1 MSNFLNICFR
11 TILVLIILFF
21 ITKMMGKK
29 QISELN
35 FFDYIVGITIG
46 SIAADISLDIE
57 KNMIAGIA
65 ALFIYGFISYIISFV
80 SIKSILARRFFIGVP
95 TVLVEKGKI
104 IESGLKKSKIDVNDL
119 LMVARENGYFN
130 LDEIDYALME
140 VNGNISFL
148 PKEKEK
154 PVTKKDIKIKCSNEG
169 LTVNAIIDSKYMAN
183 NMKAINKDKEWLDH
197 ELKVNG
203 YDNYDNILLA
213 TIDNN
218 YKVTIYEKN
227 VKPDKNTVLEQY
239 FFYSDDIMKSDME
252 VDNMKFKKIIIISIV
267 ISVILLICSLLLP
280 NINIDKDT
288 IGYNGN
294 DTYNIKSL

>member
-1 MSNFLNICFR
+1 MSNFFNICFR

-35 FFDYIVGITIG
+35 FFDYVVGITIG

-57 KNMIAGIA
+57 KDMIAGIA

-119 LMVARENGYFN
+119 LMEARENGYFN

-154 PVTKKDIKIKCSNEG
+154 PVTKKDMKIKCNNEG
-169 LTVNAIIDSKYMAN
+169 LTVNAIIDSKYMVN

-227 VKPDKNTVLEQY
+227 VKPDKNTVLE
-239 FFYSDDIMKSDME
+239 
-252 VDNMKFKKIIIISIV
+252 
-267 ISVILLICSLLLP
+267 
-280 NINIDKDT
+280 
-288 IGYNGN
+288 
-294 DTYNIKSL
+294 

>member
-1 MSNFLNICFR
+1 MRCFIMSDFLNICFR

-35 FFDYIVGITIG
+35 FFDYVVGITIG

-65 ALFIYGFISYIISFV
+65 ALFIYGFISYIISFI
-80 SIKSILARRFFIGVP
+80 SIKSIWARRFIIGVP

-154 PVTKKDIKIKCSNEG
+154 PVTKKDMKIKCSNEG

-227 VKPDKNTVLEQY
+227 VKPDKNTVLE
-239 FFYSDDIMKSDME
+239 
-252 VDNMKFKKIIIISIV
+252 
-267 ISVILLICSLLLP
+267 
-280 NINIDKDT
+280 
-288 IGYNGN
+288 
-294 DTYNIKSL
+294 

>member
-1 MSNFLNICFR
+1 MSNFFNICFR

-35 FFDYIVGITIG
+35 FFDYVVGITIG

-119 LMVARENGYFN
+119 LMEARENGYFN
-130 LDEIDYALME
+130 LDKIDYALME

-154 PVTKKDIKIKCSNEG
+154 PVTKKDMKIKCSNEG
-169 LTVNAIIDSKYMAN
+169 LTVNAIIDSKYMVN

-197 ELKVNG
+197 ELKVIG

-227 VKPDKNTVLEQY
+227 VKPDKNTVLE
-239 FFYSDDIMKSDME
+239 
-252 VDNMKFKKIIIISIV
+252 
-267 ISVILLICSLLLP
+267 
-280 NINIDKDT
+280 
-288 IGYNGN
+288 
-294 DTYNIKSL
+294 

>member
-1 MSNFLNICFR
+1 MSDFLNICFR
-11 TILVLIILFF
+11 TILILIILFF

-35 FFDYIVGITIG
+35 FFDYVVGITIG

-57 KNMIAGIA
+57 KDMIAGIA

-80 SIKSILARRFFIGVP
+80 SIKSIWARRFIIGVP

-119 LMVARENGYFN
+119 LMVARENSYFN
-130 LDEIDYALME
+130 LDEIDYGLME

-148 PKEKEK
+148 PKEKDK
-154 PVTKKDIKIKCSNEG
+154 PVTKRDMKIKCSNEG
-169 LTVNAIIDSKYMAN
+169 LTVNAIIDSKYMVN

-227 VKPDKNTVLEQY
+227 VKPDKNTVLE
-239 FFYSDDIMKSDME
+239 
-252 VDNMKFKKIIIISIV
+252 
-267 ISVILLICSLLLP
+267 
-280 NINIDKDT
+280 
-288 IGYNGN
+288 
-294 DTYNIKSL
+294 

>member
-1 MSNFLNICFR
+1 MSDFFNICFR

-35 FFDYIVGITIG
+35 FFDYVVGITIG

-119 LMVARENGYFN
+119 LMEARENGYFN
-130 LDEIDYALME
+130 LDKIDYALME

-154 PVTKKDIKIKCSNEG
+154 PVTKKDMKIKCSNEG
-169 LTVNAIIDSKYMAN
+169 LTVNAIIDSKYMVN

-227 VKPDKNTVLEQY
+227 VKPDKNTVLE
-239 FFYSDDIMKSDME
+239 
-252 VDNMKFKKIIIISIV
+252 
-267 ISVILLICSLLLP
+267 
-280 NINIDKDT
+280 
-288 IGYNGN
+288 
-294 DTYNIKSL
+294 

>member
-1 MSNFLNICFR
+1 MSNFFNICFR

-119 LMVARENGYFN
+119 LMEARENGYFN

-154 PVTKKDIKIKCSNEG
+154 PVTKKDMKIKCSNEG
-169 LTVNAIIDSKYMAN
+169 LTVNSIIDSKYMVN

-227 VKPDKNTVLEQY
+227 VKPDKNTVLE
-239 FFYSDDIMKSDME
+239 
-252 VDNMKFKKIIIISIV
+252 
-267 ISVILLICSLLLP
+267 
-280 NINIDKDT
+280 
-288 IGYNGN
+288 
-294 DTYNIKSL
+294 

>member
-1 MSNFLNICFR
+1 MSDFLNICFR

-35 FFDYIVGITIG
+35 FFDYVVGITIG

-154 PVTKKDIKIKCSNEG
+154 PVTKKDMKIKCSNEG
-169 LTVNAIIDSKYMAN
+169 LTVNAIIDAKYMVN

-227 VKPDKNTVLEQY
+227 VKPDKNTVLE
-239 FFYSDDIMKSDME
+239 
-252 VDNMKFKKIIIISIV
+252 
-267 ISVILLICSLLLP
+267 
-280 NINIDKDT
+280 
-288 IGYNGN
+288 
-294 DTYNIKSL
+294 

>member
-1 MSNFLNICFR
+1 MSDFLNICFR
-11 TILVLIILFF
+11 TILILIILFF

-35 FFDYIVGITIG
+35 FFDYVVGITIG

-57 KNMIAGIA
+57 KDMLAGIA

-130 LDEIDYALME
+130 LDEIDYGLME

-148 PKEKEK
+148 PKEKDK
-154 PVTKKDIKIKCSNEG
+154 PVTKRDMKIKCSNEG
-169 LTVNAIIDSKYMAN
+169 LTVNAIIDSKYMVN

-227 VKPDKNTVLEQY
+227 VKPDKNTVLE
-239 FFYSDDIMKSDME
+239 
-252 VDNMKFKKIIIISIV
+252 
-267 ISVILLICSLLLP
+267 
-280 NINIDKDT
+280 
-288 IGYNGN
+288 
-294 DTYNIKSL
+294 

>member
-1 MSNFLNICFR
+1 MSDFLNICFR

-35 FFDYIVGITIG
+35 FFDYVVGITIG

-119 LMVARENGYFN
+119 LMEARENGYFN
-130 LDEIDYALME
+130 LDKIDYALME

-154 PVTKKDIKIKCSNEG
+154 PVTKKDMKIKCSNEG
-169 LTVNAIIDSKYMAN
+169 LTVNAIIDSKYMVN

-213 TIDNN
+213 MINNN

-227 VKPDKNTVLEQY
+227 VKPDKNTVLE
-239 FFYSDDIMKSDME
+239 
-252 VDNMKFKKIIIISIV
+252 
-267 ISVILLICSLLLP
+267 
-280 NINIDKDT
+280 
-288 IGYNGN
+288 
-294 DTYNIKSL
+294 

>member
-1 MSNFLNICFR
+1 MSDFLNICFR

-35 FFDYIVGITIG
+35 FFDYVVGITIG

-119 LMVARENGYFN
+119 LMEARENGYFN

-148 PKEKEK
+148 PKENDK
-154 PVTKKDIKIKCSNEG
+154 PVTKRDMKIKCNSEG
-169 LTVNAIIDSKYMAN
+169 LTVNAIIDSKYMVN

-227 VKPDKNTVLEQY
+227 VKPDKNTVLE
-239 FFYSDDIMKSDME
+239 
-252 VDNMKFKKIIIISIV
+252 
-267 ISVILLICSLLLP
+267 
-280 NINIDKDT
+280 
-288 IGYNGN
+288 
-294 DTYNIKSL
+294 

>member
-1 MSNFLNICFR
+1 MSNFFNICFR

-35 FFDYIVGITIG
+35 FFDYVVGITIG

-119 LMVARENGYFN
+119 LMEARENGYFN
-130 LDEIDYALME
+130 LDKIDYALME

-154 PVTKKDIKIKCSNEG
+154 PVTKKDMKIKCSNEG
-169 LTVNAIIDSKYMAN
+169 LTVNAIIDSKYMVN

-227 VKPDKNTVLEQY
+227 VKSDKNTVLE
-239 FFYSDDIMKSDME
+239 
-252 VDNMKFKKIIIISIV
+252 
-267 ISVILLICSLLLP
+267 
-280 NINIDKDT
+280 
-288 IGYNGN
+288 
-294 DTYNIKSL
+294 

>member
-80 SIKSILARRFFIGVP
+80 SIKNILARRFFIGVP

-227 VKPDKNTVLEQY
+227 VKPDKNTVLE
-239 FFYSDDIMKSDME
+239 
-252 VDNMKFKKIIIISIV
+252 
-267 ISVILLICSLLLP
+267 
-280 NINIDKDT
+280 
-288 IGYNGN
+288 
-294 DTYNIKSL
+294 

>member
-119 LMVARENGYFN
+119 LMEARENGYFN

-154 PVTKKDIKIKCSNEG
+154 PVTKRDMKIKCSNEG
-169 LTVNAIIDSKYMAN
+169 LTVNAIIDSKYMVN

-227 VKPDKNTVLEQY
+227 VKPDKNTVLE
-239 FFYSDDIMKSDME
+239 
-252 VDNMKFKKIIIISIV
+252 
-267 ISVILLICSLLLP
+267 
-280 NINIDKDT
+280 
-288 IGYNGN
+288 
-294 DTYNIKSL
+294 

>member
-1 MSNFLNICFR
+1 MSDFLNICFR
-11 TILVLIILFF
+11 TILILIILFF

-35 FFDYIVGITIG
+35 FFDYVVGITIG

-65 ALFIYGFISYIISFV
+65 ALFIYGFISYIISFI

-119 LMVARENGYFN
+119 LMEARENGYFN

-154 PVTKKDIKIKCSNEG
+154 PVTKRDMKIKCSNEG

-227 VKPDKNTVLEQY
+227 VKPDKNTVLE
-239 FFYSDDIMKSDME
+239 
-252 VDNMKFKKIIIISIV
+252 
-267 ISVILLICSLLLP
+267 
-280 NINIDKDT
+280 
-288 IGYNGN
+288 
-294 DTYNIKSL
+294 

>member
-1 MSNFLNICFR
+1 
-11 TILVLIILFF
+11 
-21 ITKMMGKK
+21 
-29 QISELN
+29 
-35 FFDYIVGITIG
+35 
-46 SIAADISLDIE
+46 
-57 KNMIAGIA
+57 MIAGIA

-119 LMVARENGYFN
+119 LMEARENGYFN
-130 LDEIDYALME
+130 LDKIDYALME

-154 PVTKKDIKIKCSNEG
+154 PVTKRDMKIKCSNEG
-169 LTVNAIIDSKYMAN
+169 LTVNAIIDSKYMVN

-227 VKPDKNTVLEQY
+227 VKPDKNTVLE
-239 FFYSDDIMKSDME
+239 
-252 VDNMKFKKIIIISIV
+252 
-267 ISVILLICSLLLP
+267 
-280 NINIDKDT
+280 
-288 IGYNGN
+288 
-294 DTYNIKSL
+294 

>member
-1 MSNFLNICFR
+1 MSDFLNICFR

-35 FFDYIVGITIG
+35 FFDYVVGITIG

-119 LMVARENGYFN
+119 LMEARENGYFN

-154 PVTKKDIKIKCSNEG
+154 PVTKKDMKIKCSNEG

-227 VKPDKNTVLEQY
+227 VKPDKNTVLE
-239 FFYSDDIMKSDME
+239 
-252 VDNMKFKKIIIISIV
+252 
-267 ISVILLICSLLLP
+267 
-280 NINIDKDT
+280 
-288 IGYNGN
+288 
-294 DTYNIKSL
+294 

>member
-119 LMVARENGYFN
+119 LMEARENGYFN

-154 PVTKKDIKIKCSNEG
+154 PVTKKDMKIKCSNEG
-169 LTVNAIIDSKYMAN
+169 LTVNGIIDGKYMVN

-227 VKPDKNTVLEQY
+227 VNPDKNTVLE
-239 FFYSDDIMKSDME
+239 
-252 VDNMKFKKIIIISIV
+252 
-267 ISVILLICSLLLP
+267 
-280 NINIDKDT
+280 
-288 IGYNGN
+288 
-294 DTYNIKSL
+294 

>member
-1 MSNFLNICFR
+1 MRCFIMSDFLNICFR

-35 FFDYIVGITIG
+35 FFDYVVGITIG

-65 ALFIYGFISYIISFV
+65 ALFIYGFISYIISFI
-80 SIKSILARRFFIGVP
+80 SIKSIWARRFIIGVP

-119 LMVARENGYFN
+119 LMEARENGYFN

-154 PVTKKDIKIKCSNEG
+154 PVTKKDMKIKCSNEG
-169 LTVNAIIDSKYMAN
+169 LTVNAIIDSKYMVN

-227 VKPDKNTVLEQY
+227 VKPDKNTVLE
-239 FFYSDDIMKSDME
+239 
-252 VDNMKFKKIIIISIV
+252 
-267 ISVILLICSLLLP
+267 
-280 NINIDKDT
+280 
-288 IGYNGN
+288 
-294 DTYNIKSL
+294 

>member
-1 MSNFLNICFR
+1 MRCFIMSNFLNIFFR

-227 VKPDKNTVLEQY
+227 VKPDKNTVLE
-239 FFYSDDIMKSDME
+239 
-252 VDNMKFKKIIIISIV
+252 
-267 ISVILLICSLLLP
+267 
-280 NINIDKDT
+280 
-288 IGYNGN
+288 
-294 DTYNIKSL
+294 

>member
-1 MSNFLNICFR
+1 MRCFIMSDFLNICFR
-11 TILVLIILFF
+11 TVLVLIILFF

-35 FFDYIVGITIG
+35 FFDYVVGITIG

-57 KNMIAGIA
+57 KDMIAGIA

-119 LMVARENGYFN
+119 LMEARENGYFN

-154 PVTKKDIKIKCSNEG
+154 PVTKRDMKIKCSNEG
-169 LTVNAIIDSKYMAN
+169 LTVNAIIDSKYMVN

-227 VKPDKNTVLEQY
+227 VKPNKNTVLE
-239 FFYSDDIMKSDME
+239 
-252 VDNMKFKKIIIISIV
+252 
-267 ISVILLICSLLLP
+267 
-280 NINIDKDT
+280 
-288 IGYNGN
+288 
-294 DTYNIKSL
+294 

>member
-1 MSNFLNICFR
+1 MSDFLNICFR
-11 TILVLIILFF
+11 TILILIILFF

-35 FFDYIVGITIG
+35 FFDYVVGITIG

-57 KNMIAGIA
+57 KDMIAGIA
-65 ALFIYGFISYIISFV
+65 ALFIYGFISYIISFI
-80 SIKSILARRFFIGVP
+80 SIKSIWARRFIIGVP

-154 PVTKKDIKIKCSNEG
+154 PVTKKDMKIKCSNEG

-227 VKPDKNTVLEQY
+227 VKPDKNTVLE
-239 FFYSDDIMKSDME
+239 
-252 VDNMKFKKIIIISIV
+252 
-267 ISVILLICSLLLP
+267 
-280 NINIDKDT
+280 
-288 IGYNGN
+288 
-294 DTYNIKSL
+294 

>member
-1 MSNFLNICFR
+1 MSDFLNICFR
-11 TILVLIILFF
+11 TILILIILFF

-35 FFDYIVGITIG
+35 FFDYVVGITIG

-119 LMVARENGYFN
+119 LMEARENGYFN
-130 LDEIDYALME
+130 LDEIVMLLWKLM
-140 VNGNISFL
+140 VILVFFL
-148 PKEKEK
+148 
-154 PVTKKDIKIKCSNEG
+154 KKKKSLWLKRYENKCNNEG

-197 ELKVNG
+197 DLKLMVM
-203 YDNYDNILLA
+203 I
-213 TIDNN
+213 IM
-218 YKVTIYEKN
+218 II
-227 VKPDKNTVLEQY
+227 
-239 FFYSDDIMKSDME
+239 FF
-252 VDNMKFKKIIIISIV
+252 
-267 ISVILLICSLLLP
+267 
-280 NINIDKDT
+280 
-288 IGYNGN
+288 
-294 DTYNIKSL
+294 

>member
-1 MSNFLNICFR
+1 MSDFLNICFR

-35 FFDYIVGITIG
+35 FFDYVVGITIG

-65 ALFIYGFISYIISFV
+65 ALFIYGFISYIISFI
-80 SIKSILARRFFIGVP
+80 SIKSIWARRFIIGVP

-154 PVTKKDIKIKCSNEG
+154 PVTKKDMKIKCSNEG
-169 LTVNAIIDSKYMAN
+169 LTVNAIIDSKYMVN

-227 VKPDKNTVLEQY
+227 VKPDKNTVLE
-239 FFYSDDIMKSDME
+239 
-252 VDNMKFKKIIIISIV
+252 
-267 ISVILLICSLLLP
+267 
-280 NINIDKDT
+280 
-288 IGYNGN
+288 
-294 DTYNIKSL
+294 

>member
-1 MSNFLNICFR
+1 MSDFLNICFR
-11 TILVLIILFF
+11 TILILIILFF

-35 FFDYIVGITIG
+35 FFDYVVGITIG

-65 ALFIYGFISYIISFV
+65 ALFIYGFISYIISFI
-80 SIKSILARRFFIGVP
+80 SIKSIWARRFIIGVP

-154 PVTKKDIKIKCSNEG
+154 PVTKKDMKIKCSNEG

-227 VKPDKNTVLEQY
+227 VKPDKNTVLE
-239 FFYSDDIMKSDME
+239 
-252 VDNMKFKKIIIISIV
+252 
-267 ISVILLICSLLLP
+267 
-280 NINIDKDT
+280 
-288 IGYNGN
+288 
-294 DTYNIKSL
+294 

>member
-1 MSNFLNICFR
+1 MRCFIMSNFFNICFR

-35 FFDYIVGITIG
+35 FFDYVVGITIG

-57 KNMIAGIA
+57 KDMLAGIA

-119 LMVARENGYFN
+119 LMEARENGYFN

-154 PVTKKDIKIKCSNEG
+154 PVTKKDMKIKCNNEG

-227 VKPDKNTVLEQY
+227 VKPDKNTVLE
-239 FFYSDDIMKSDME
+239 
-252 VDNMKFKKIIIISIV
+252 
-267 ISVILLICSLLLP
+267 
-280 NINIDKDT
+280 
-288 IGYNGN
+288 
-294 DTYNIKSL
+294 

>member
-1 MSNFLNICFR
+1 MSDFLNICFR

-35 FFDYIVGITIG
+35 FFDYVVGITIG

-57 KNMIAGIA
+57 KDMIAGIA

-119 LMVARENGYFN
+119 LMEARENGYFN

-154 PVTKKDIKIKCSNEG
+154 PATKRDMKIKCSNEG
-169 LTVNAIIDSKYMAN
+169 LTVNGIIDGKYMVN
-183 NMKAINKDKEWLDH
+183 NMAAINKDKEWLDH

-227 VKPDKNTVLEQY
+227 VKPDKNTVLE
-239 FFYSDDIMKSDME
+239 
-252 VDNMKFKKIIIISIV
+252 
-267 ISVILLICSLLLP
+267 
-280 NINIDKDT
+280 
-288 IGYNGN
+288 
-294 DTYNIKSL
+294 

>member
-35 FFDYIVGITIG
+35 FFDYVVGITIG

-119 LMVARENGYFN
+119 LMEARENGYFN

-154 PVTKKDIKIKCSNEG
+154 PVTKKDMKIKCSNEG
-169 LTVNAIIDSKYMAN
+169 LTVNAIIDSKYMVN

-213 TIDNN
+213 MINNN

-227 VKPDKNTVLEQY
+227 VKPDKNTVLE
-239 FFYSDDIMKSDME
+239 
-252 VDNMKFKKIIIISIV
+252 
-267 ISVILLICSLLLP
+267 
-280 NINIDKDT
+280 
-288 IGYNGN
+288 
-294 DTYNIKSL
+294 

>member
-1 MSNFLNICFR
+1 MRCFIMSDFLNICFR
-11 TILVLIILFF
+11 TILILIILFF

-35 FFDYIVGITIG
+35 FFDYVVGITIG

-227 VKPDKNTVLEQY
+227 VKPDKNTVLE
-239 FFYSDDIMKSDME
+239 
-252 VDNMKFKKIIIISIV
+252 
-267 ISVILLICSLLLP
+267 
-280 NINIDKDT
+280 
-288 IGYNGN
+288 
-294 DTYNIKSL
+294 

>member
-1 MSNFLNICFR
+1 MSDFLNICFR
-11 TILVLIILFF
+11 TILILIILFF

-35 FFDYIVGITIG
+35 FFDYVVGITIG

-154 PVTKKDIKIKCSNEG
+154 PVTKKDMKIKCNNEG

-227 VKPDKNTVLEQY
+227 VKPDKNTVLE
-239 FFYSDDIMKSDME
+239 
-252 VDNMKFKKIIIISIV
+252 
-267 ISVILLICSLLLP
+267 
-280 NINIDKDT
+280 
-288 IGYNGN
+288 
-294 DTYNIKSL
+294 

>member
-1 MSNFLNICFR
+1 MSDFLNICFR

-35 FFDYIVGITIG
+35 FFDYVVGITIG

-148 PKEKEK
+148 PKENDK
-154 PVTKKDIKIKCSNEG
+154 PVTKRDMKIKCNSEG
-169 LTVNAIIDSKYMAN
+169 LTVNAIIDSKYMVN

-227 VKPDKNTVLEQY
+227 VKPDKNTVLE
-239 FFYSDDIMKSDME
+239 
-252 VDNMKFKKIIIISIV
+252 
-267 ISVILLICSLLLP
+267 
-280 NINIDKDT
+280 
-288 IGYNGN
+288 
-294 DTYNIKSL
+294 

>member
-1 MSNFLNICFR
+1 MDNFLNICFR

-21 ITKMMGKK
+21 ITKMLGKK
-29 QISELN
+29 QISQLN

-57 KNMIAGIA
+57 KGMLAGIA
-65 ALFIYGFISYIISFV
+65 SLLIYGLSSYFSSLIT
-80 SIKSILARRFFIGVP
+80 IKSIKARRFLSGVP

-104 IESGLKKSKIDVNDL
+104 IESGLKKSKIDINDL
-119 LMVARENGYFN
+119 LAEARESGYFN

-140 VNGNISFL
+140 INGNISFL
-148 PKEKEK
+148 PKENEK
-154 PVTKKDIKIKCSNEG
+154 PVTKKDMKIKCSNEG
-169 LTVNAIIDSKYMAN
+169 LTVNAIIDSKYMVN

-227 VKPDKNTVLEQY
+227 VKPDKNTVLE
-239 FFYSDDIMKSDME
+239 
-252 VDNMKFKKIIIISIV
+252 
-267 ISVILLICSLLLP
+267 
-280 NINIDKDT
+280 
-288 IGYNGN
+288 
-294 DTYNIKSL
+294 

>member
-1 MSNFLNICFR
+1 MSDFLNICFR
-11 TILVLIILFF
+11 TILILIILFF

-35 FFDYIVGITIG
+35 FFDYVVGITIG

-57 KNMIAGIA
+57 KDMIAGIA

-227 VKPDKNTVLEQY
+227 VKPDKNTVLE
-239 FFYSDDIMKSDME
+239 
-252 VDNMKFKKIIIISIV
+252 
-267 ISVILLICSLLLP
+267 
-280 NINIDKDT
+280 
-288 IGYNGN
+288 
-294 DTYNIKSL
+294 

>member
-1 MSNFLNICFR
+1 MSDFLNICFR

-21 ITKMMGKK
+21 ITKTMGKK

-35 FFDYIVGITIG
+35 FFDYVVGITIG

-95 TVLVEKGKI
+95 TVLVEKGKV

-154 PVTKKDIKIKCSNEG
+154 PVTKRDMKIKCSNEG
-169 LTVNAIIDSKYMAN
+169 LTVNAIIDSKYMVN
-183 NMKAINKDKEWLDH
+183 NMKAINKNKEWLDH

-213 TIDNN
+213 TNDNN

-227 VKPDKNTVLEQY
+227 VKPDKNTVLE
-239 FFYSDDIMKSDME
+239 
-252 VDNMKFKKIIIISIV
+252 
-267 ISVILLICSLLLP
+267 
-280 NINIDKDT
+280 
-288 IGYNGN
+288 
-294 DTYNIKSL
+294 

>member
-1 MSNFLNICFR
+1 MSNFFNICFR
-11 TILVLIILFF
+11 TILVLVILFF

-57 KNMIAGIA
+57 KDMLAGIA
-65 ALFIYGFISYIISFV
+65 ALFIYGFISYIISFI

-154 PVTKKDIKIKCSNEG
+154 PVTKRDMKIKCSNEG
-169 LTVNAIIDSKYMAN
+169 LTVNAIIDSKYMVN

-227 VKPDKNTVLEQY
+227 VKPDKNTVLE
-239 FFYSDDIMKSDME
+239 
-252 VDNMKFKKIIIISIV
+252 
-267 ISVILLICSLLLP
+267 
-280 NINIDKDT
+280 
-288 IGYNGN
+288 
-294 DTYNIKSL
+294 

>member
-1 MSNFLNICFR
+1 MSNFFNICFR

-35 FFDYIVGITIG
+35 FFDYVVGITIG

-119 LMVARENGYFN
+119 LMEARENGYFN
-130 LDEIDYALME
+130 LDKIDYALME

-154 PVTKKDIKIKCSNEG
+154 PVTKKNMKIKCSNEG
-169 LTVNAIIDSKYMAN
+169 LTVNAIIDSKYMVN

-227 VKPDKNTVLEQY
+227 VKPDKNTVLE
-239 FFYSDDIMKSDME
+239 
-252 VDNMKFKKIIIISIV
+252 
-267 ISVILLICSLLLP
+267 
-280 NINIDKDT
+280 
-288 IGYNGN
+288 
-294 DTYNIKSL
+294 